1 MPLVE
6 GIRGPDPVRY
16 CGICETHTLQL
27 VASYVGYDDDGNV
40 TREPVTFSHL
50 GPHCPVCTDK
60 IRTGEL
66 VLDGDSA
73 RDGVDG
79 VRREPAAA

>member
-6 GIRGPDPVRY
+6 GIRGPDPIRY
-16 CGICETHTLQL
+16 CDICEEWTLQL

-50 GPHCPVCTDK
+50 GPYCPVCTDK

-66 VLDGDSA
+66 DGNAVGASL
-73 RDGVDG
+73 DG
-79 VRREPAAA
+79 VRRESAAA